1 MIKSRFVKIYV
12 NNKLNPAL
20 GLRISG
26 QSGVYIIKSGSQIV
40 YVGYSAT
47 NLYKTMTRHFQS
59 WEDRQV
65 RTVYTNRNSDNL
77 TARVIF
83 CGSIKAK
90 KLETALVIKYRPRD
104 NNNKYEQYIL
114 DLQDKKLIKELDE
127 TAASNFNEEP
137 PPF

>member
-1 MIKSRFVKIYV
+1 MIKSRFAKIYI

-20 GLRISG
+20 GLRTSG
-26 QSGVYIIKSGSQIV
+26 QSGVYIIKSGAQVV

-65 RTVYTNRNSDNL
+65 RTVYNNRNSENL

-83 CGSIKAK
+83 CAPMKAK

-104 NNNKYEQYIL
+104 NNNKYNQYIL
-114 DLQDKKLIKELDE
+114 DLSDKKLIYELDE
-127 TAASNFNEEP
+127 SKTVNFNDTA